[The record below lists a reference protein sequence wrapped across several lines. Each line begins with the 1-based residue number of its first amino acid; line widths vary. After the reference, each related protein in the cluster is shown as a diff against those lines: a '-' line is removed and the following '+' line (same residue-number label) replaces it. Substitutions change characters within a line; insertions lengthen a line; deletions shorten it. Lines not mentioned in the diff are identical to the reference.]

1 MSVELPL
8 APSYTTTSQNVRV
21 TVFPIYLDT
30 QSAPDENHYLWAYH
44 VRIENMGALPVQ
56 LRNRHWEITDGFG
69 RTQVVKGAGVVGE
82 QPLIQPGEIYEYTS
96 GTPLTTPSGIMV
108 GHYSM
113 SRNDGEMFCVD
124 VPAFSLDSPYQPI
137 ILN

>member
-1 MSVELPL
+1 MPVELPL
-8 APSYTTTSQNVRV
+8 APSYTTTSQNIRV

-44 VRIENMGALPVQ
+44 VRIENLGALPVQ

-69 RTQVVKGAGVVGE
+69 RTQVVKGSGVVGE
-82 QPLIQPGEIYEYTS
+82 QPFIQPGEIYEYTS

-113 SRNDGEMFCVD
+113 SRNDGETFSVD

>member
-1 MSVELPL
+1 MPFDVPL
-8 APSYTTTSQNVRV
+8 APSYTCESQNIRV
-21 TVFPIYLDT
+21 TVFPIYLES

-44 VRIENMGALPVQ
+44 VRIENMGPTPVQ
-56 LRNRHWEITDGFG
+56 LKNRHWEITDSLG
-69 RTQVVKGAGVVGE
+69 RTQIVKGPGVVGE
-82 QPLIQPGEIYEYTS
+82 QPTIEPGKVYEYTS

-113 SRNDGEMFCVD
+113 SRDDGELFSVN

>member
-1 MSVELPL
+1 MSNDLPL
-8 APSYTTTSQNVRV
+8 APSYTTESENVRV
-21 TVFPIYLDT
+21 TVFPIYLDS

-44 VRIENMGALPVQ
+44 VRIENLGSTPVQ
-56 LRNRHWEITDGFG
+56 LKNRHWEITDGLG
-69 RTQVVKGAGVVGE
+69 RTQVVKGTGVVGE
-82 QPLIQPGEIYEYTS
+82 QPFIQPGEIYEYTS

-108 GHYSM
+108 GYYSM
-113 SRNDGEMFCVD
+113 SRHDGELFSVD